1 MELRHLRYFKVAAEE
16 LNISRAAARL
26 HIAQPPLSRQIKEL
40 EAELGVKL
48 FERLPRGLALTTAG
62 EAFEGYC
69 TQLLER
75 LSFSIEATQRLARK
89 GKRRFGIGFV
99 PSSFYGQL
107 PTLVRRLRQIDALEI
122 VLQEMTS
129 VQQVAALHSGQID
142 IGFGRIWLDGPG
154 VRQEVLFEEPVL
166 AALPARHPLVGTRPS
181 IERLAEEPLIVY
193 PARPRP
199 SYADVV
205 LGMFHQRGLHIEV
218 LQETNE
224 LQTAI
229 GLVACEMGITL
240 VPRTVRRLVREDV
253 VYEGISTA
261 GLSSPLIM
269 CLRHEEKHDPLMAS
283 VLEHVYALIELR
295 KRGKF

>member
-1 MELRHLRYFKVAAEE
+1 MRGRKPRIETSGEHLRRLDRRHMANVLENLERCAGELHGQCHERLRRRRQIVRAAEQVH
-16 LNISRAAARL
+16 AACG
-26 HIAQPPLSRQIKEL
+26 IA
-40 EAELGVKL
+40 
-48 FERLPRGLALTTAG
+48 
-62 EAFEGYC
+62 

-89 GKRRFGIGFV
+89 GKRRLGIGFV

-269 CLRHEEKHDPLMAS
+269 CLRHDDKHDPVMAS